1 MVKTVKKK
9 QKFTKSNFRVE
20 SYEPTRDFVDSS
32 PTEEHYGV
40 AYDVDDLPKIAMVHT
55 LDRPVQPT
63 SKRSTVIEIYP
74 GGIFQPGVVVSSNA
88 TSSFDIGMSGDG
100 VTAQSQDLFQEQEPN
115 DCEDNFGELD
125 RNNEGGKFLPSH
137 NAMNMSRIKSRKNL
151 RIQMKKDFL
160 TSDLQSMR
168 KASAKYGDST
178 VYSTSYKTN
187 RLTRPKDC
195 HRRKSWSYVYQR
207 NTFAKDR
214 HGDEMS
220 EKNRN
225 LYTNDKYQSKKFT
238 FGDGF
243 KVKKE
248 IENDTMSYSKFSHA
262 DISDHFEDEN
272 ISFDFQNT
280 DHIQMKEA
288 HEM

>member
-1 MVKTVKKK
+1 M
-9 QKFTKSNFRVE
+9 E
-20 SYEPTRDFVDSS
+20 SYEPRKDFVDSS

-63 SKRSTVIEIYP
+63 SKRSTVIEIFP
-74 GGIFQPGVVVSSNA
+74 GGIFQPGVVVSSDV
-88 TSSFDIGMSGDG
+88 TSTFDIGMSGDG
-100 VTAQSQDLFQEQEPN
+100 VTAQKQDLFQEQEPN
-115 DCEDNFGELD
+115 DCEDNFGELE
-125 RNNEGGKFLPSH
+125 RNTFNEGGEFLPNY
-137 NAMNMSRIKSRKNL
+137 NARDMSRKQSRKNL
-151 RIQMKKDFL
+151 RVQMKKAFSPPDP
-160 TSDLQSMR
+160 DLQSMR

-178 VYSTSYKTN
+178 VCNTSYQKN

-207 NTFAKDR
+207 NTIAKDR
-214 HGDEMS
+214 NEEKVS
-220 EKNRN
+220 EKIRN
-225 LYTNDKYQSKKFT
+225 LYTDDKYQSYFT

-248 IENDTMSYSKFSHA
+248 TDNDTMSYSKFSHA

-280 DHIQMKEA
+280 DHILMKEA
-288 HEM
+288 HEV